1 MYIKPNGLIKM
12 KTALKIKPSN
22 LRALFYQ
29 NHGSNSI
36 QIIYCLNI
44 MQYFGMGNILST
56 IKDMV
61 IIGSSTCDDLS
72 DYLEK

>member
-12 KTALKIKPSN
+12 KTTLK
-22 LRALFYQ
+22 FYQ
-29 NHGSNSI
+29 KHGYNSI